1 MPLIRFIA
9 SYYRRAPLRM
19 LIGFLMLVLVDLAQL
34 MSPRIVQKAID
45 YIISAE
51 GGSEKLIYFSLAIF
65 GIAAGIGIFR
75 FLWRMTIIGM
85 SHFIE
90 LDFKT
95 KLFDH
100 LLKLSSSFFN
110 RTKTGDI
117 MAHMTN
123 DMNAVR
129 MSTAFG
135 MIAGFDATFMF
146 IATLVFMTRMNLRL
160 TMFAMIPLPLISLIA
175 LFFMRLL
182 YRKFKSVQE
191 AFSNM
196 TDKVQ
201 EMYSGIKI
209 IQAFQQ
215 EDAESGN
222 FNEISKDYV
231 NKNISL
237 IMIWGT
243 MFPMIH
249 LLAQVGVGIVLLVG
263 GQQVIL
269 NQLSPGE
276 LVAFISYLGI
286 IVWPMM
292 AVGWVTNIFQRGAAS
307 YKRITTFL
315 EEKPDIF
322 DKPGAK
328 AHVPDG
334 NIEFNNVGF
343 AYKEGNVLED
353 INIKI
358 DKGSYIGI
366 CGKIGSGK
374 STIAKLIMKVILPTS
389 GNIMLDNMNADM
401 IKIDSVRDG
410 IGYVPQDSFLFSATI
425 EENVRFGRPEATLEE
440 IQEVCRIAAVHDN
453 ISELKHGYDTIVG
466 EKGVTLSGGQ
476 KQRICIARA
485 IIRKPPI
492 LILDDALS
500 AVDTNTEKEI
510 IRNLKKYSK
519 GITTI
524 VISHRIS
531 SFMNADNIFVLDDGK
546 LSASGKHNELIE
558 TSDIYRNIYEIQKLE
573 E

>member
-1 MPLIRFIA
+1 MLLGFI
-9 SYYRRAPLRM
+9 
-19 LIGFLMLVLVDLAQL
+19 MLVLVDLAQL
-34 MSPRIVQKAID
+34 MTPRIVQKAID
-45 YIISAE
+45 YIIKAE
-51 GGSEKLIYFSLAIF
+51 GDYTRLLHFTLLIFA
-65 GIAAGIGIFR
+65 IAAAIGIFR
-75 FLWRMTIIGM
+75 FMWRIMIIGM

-90 LDFKT
+90 LDFKNR
-95 KLFDH
+95 LFDH

-135 MIAGFDATFMF
+135 MIAGFDATFLF
-146 IATLVFMTRMNLRL
+146 LATIIFMMRMNMRL
-160 TMFAMIPLPLISLIA
+160 TMFAMIPLPLISIIA
-175 LFFMRLL
+175 LFFTRLL
-182 YRKFKSVQE
+182 FRKFRSVQE

-209 IQAFQQ
+209 IQSFQQ
-215 EDAESGN
+215 EDAESAN
-222 FNEISKDYV
+222 FNTISKDYV
-231 NKNISL
+231 DKNISL

-243 MFPMIH
+243 MFPLIH
-249 LLAQVGVGIVLLVG
+249 LLAQVGVGVVLLVG

-269 NQLSPGE
+269 NELSPGE

-322 DKPGAK
+322 DKPGAE
-328 AHVPDG
+328 
-334 NIEFNNVGF
+334 NITPEGRIELKDVGF
-343 AYKEGNVLED
+343 SYGEVTILENINMD
-353 INIKI
+353 IP
-358 DKGSYIGI
+358 KGGYVGI

-374 STIAKLIMKVILPTS
+374 STIAKLIMKVILPSS
-389 GNIMLDNMNADM
+389 GKVLFDGKNADM
-401 IKIDSVRDG
+401 IKIESVRNG

-425 EENVRFGRPEATLEE
+425 EENVRFGRPDATDEE
-440 IQEVCRIAAVHDN
+440 IMEVCRIAAVHEN
-453 ISELKHGYDTIVG
+453 IMELRDGYKTIVG

-485 IIRKPPI
+485 IVRKPPI

-510 IRNLKKYSK
+510 IRNLKKYSE
-519 GITTI
+519 GITAI

-531 SFMNADNIFVLDDGK
+531 SFMNADEIFVLDEGRI
-546 LSASGKHNELIE
+546 SASGKHNELIE
-558 TSDIYRNIYEIQKLE
+558 TSEIYKSIYEIQKLE